1 MAQAL
6 LNITPLPKMTN
17 LLISFQLFQS
27 YCAMYLAVKQTSV
40 TIYKMSTISIF
51 LYELAA
57 CLSLQS
63 NL

>member
-6 LNITPLPKMTN
+6 LNISPLPKMTN

-40 TIYKMSTISIF
+40 TIYKMSTSIF
-51 LYELAA
+51 LYE
-57 CLSLQS
+57 
-63 NL
+63 